1 MKIHKIR
8 FKNFYSYHDAELDL
22 TKYKSGIVGIEGI
35 NLDSG
40 GSNGAGKS
48 VILEALVFG
57 LFGRTIRKSNESAMV
72 NIDNSRGMLVE
83 LEVEDLLIRR
93 GRKPSRFEVFRGEQP
108 LTQAHAARTQEVL
121 EDALGIDYKT
131 FMSAAVFGQHST
143 VDFLDANPDDK
154 RKMINGF
161 LNLDYIFDKKTDIKA
176 RRSKLKND
184 IRDLD
189 VLISKLEKD
198 IDKYQT
204 MLEGTSK
211 LTKQQD
217 KILDKWTLEEVINL
231 QSSNWK
237 IESDIKQLEYQVKTP
252 SDVKSARKAMNSGVG
267 SDQSWTCKSC
277 GTKFDGKLTQK
288 QYDHCADIVNEW
300 DAKVK
305 LIKDEVK
312 NKKSN
317 LVRMP
322 CTVNEYRRWSE
333 SRGNSNVQTLMED
346 AVFEL
351 DQARKD
357 RFEMSDKHEMLGF
370 WDKAFS
376 EKGLVRFVI
385 RTVRDYLNDK
395 CNYYLGYLTQGQIT
409 LKFDDELVEN
419 IEVGGNMR
427 HYISLSGGEKRKV
440 NLAVMLALQSILS
453 VSNGTESNVLF
464 FDEVAENLDEHG
476 IKGLTDLLYELRKD
490 KTVFVITHNP
500 HLASYMDGHKKITIV
515 KKEGVSSI
523 S

>member
-1 MKIHKIR
+1 MRIHKIR

-22 TKYKSGIVGIEGI
+22 TKYGSGLVGIEGV
-35 NLDSG
+35 NEDGG

-72 NIDNSRGMLVE
+72 NLANKKGMVIE

-93 GRKPSRFEVFRGEQP
+93 GRKPSLFELYRGSEA
-108 LTQAHAARTQEVL
+108 LTQAHAATTQTVL
-121 EDALGIDYKT
+121 EEALGIDYKT

-161 LNLDYIFDKKTDIKA
+161 LNLDYIFDKKANIKA
-176 RRSKLKND
+176 RRSKLKSNV
-184 IRDLD
+184 RDLD
-189 VLISKLEKD
+189 VLITKLEKD
-198 IDKYQT
+198 IYKCES
-204 MLEGTSK
+204 MLNESLISAEQG
-211 LTKQQD
+211 D
-217 KILDKWTLEEVINL
+217 ILQEYDLDDIL
-231 QSSNWK
+231 QMQKDNWR
-237 IESDIKQLEYQVKTP
+237 IESEIRKQEDLCKTP
-252 SDVKSARKAMNSGVG
+252 SDVRMARLTMREGIG
-267 SDQSWTCKSC
+267 SDQSWVCKSC
-277 GTKFDGKLTQK
+277 NTKFEGKLNQEG
-288 QYDHCADIVNEW
+288 YDRCAAMVENHDE
-300 DAKVK
+300 KVK
-305 LIKDEVK
+305 IAKAHIKEL
-312 NKKSN
+312 KSK

-322 CTVNEYRRWSE
+322 CTPQEYTKWS
-333 SRGNSNVQTLMED
+333 SVAGNSNVRSLLADSRAELERARIDKFEMED
-346 AVFEL
+346 KY
-351 DQARKD
+351 D
-357 RFEMSDKHEMLGF
+357 MLGF

-376 EKGLVRFVI
+376 EKGIIKYVI
-385 RTVRDYLNDK
+385 RTVRDYLNEK

-476 IKGLTDLLYELRKD
+476 IAGLTDLLYELRRD

-500 HLASYMDGHKKITIV
+500 HLASYMEGHKKITII
-515 KKEGVSSI
+515 KKEGVSRI

>member
-1 MKIHKIR
+1 MKIKKIR
-8 FKNFYSYHDAELDL
+8 FTNFYSYHEAELDL
-22 TKYKSGIVGIEGI
+22 TKYGSGLVGIEGI
-35 NLDSG
+35 NKDGG

-72 NIDNSRGMLVE
+72 NLTNKRGMMVE

-93 GRKPSRFEVFRGEQP
+93 GRKPSVFELFRNGEP
-108 LTQAHAARTQEVL
+108 LTQAHAARTQEAL
-121 EDALGIDYKT
+121 EEALGVDYKT

-161 LNLDYIFDKKTDIKA
+161 LNLDYIFNKKADIKA
-176 RRSKLKND
+176 RRSKIKSK

-189 VLISKLEKD
+189 VLITKLQKD
-198 IDKYQT
+198 IYKYDT
-204 MLEGTSK
+204 MLNDSLISAEQVDILQKYDLDDILQIQKHNWRVEAEIRK
-211 LTKQQD
+211 LKD
-217 KILDKWTLEEVINL
+217 LLKV
-231 QSSNWK
+231 S
-237 IESDIKQLEYQVKTP
+237 
-252 SDVKSARKAMNSGVG
+252 SDVRNARLTMREGIG

-277 GTKFDGKLTQK
+277 GPKFEGKLDQEG
-288 QYDHCADIVNEW
+288 YDRCARIVNIYDE
-300 DAKVK
+300 KVK
-305 LIKDEVK
+305 VAKGEIKAWKEK
-312 NKKSN
+312 

-322 CTVNEYRRWSE
+322 CTPQEYTKWSTV
-333 SRGNSNVQTLMED
+333 RGNSNVRSLYDESRAELDD
-346 AVFEL
+346 ASREKFEL
-351 DQARKD
+351 Q
-357 RFEMSDKHEMLGF
+357 DKYEMLGF

-376 EKGLVRFVI
+376 EKGLIKYVI
-385 RTVRDYLNDK
+385 RTVREYLNEK
-395 CNYYLGYLTQGQIT
+395 CNYYLAYLTQGSIT
-409 LKFDDELVEN
+409 LTFDDELVEN

-427 HYISLSGGEKRKV
+427 YYISLSGGEKRKV

-500 HLASYMDGHKKITIV
+500 HLASYMEGHKKISII
-515 KKEGVSSI
+515 KQEGVSRI